1 MEDDM
6 SIFKALRKR
15 LQNSRDGDIRR
26 KRIARIL
33 NKHFKINGY
42 GHHLFKKV
50 NIVTEDKPEKGE
62 EDGKPE

>member
-26 KRIARIL
+26 MKLARIL
-33 NKHFKINGY
+33 NEHFKINGY

>member
-1 MEDDM
+1 M
-6 SIFKALRKR
+6 SILKALRKR

-33 NKHFKINGY
+33 NKHFKINDY

-50 NIVTEDKPEKGE
+50 NVVEDKPEKGE

>member
-1 MEDDM
+1 MEDDF

-15 LQNSRDGDIRR
+15 LQNGRDGDIRR
-26 KRIARIL
+26 KKIANIL